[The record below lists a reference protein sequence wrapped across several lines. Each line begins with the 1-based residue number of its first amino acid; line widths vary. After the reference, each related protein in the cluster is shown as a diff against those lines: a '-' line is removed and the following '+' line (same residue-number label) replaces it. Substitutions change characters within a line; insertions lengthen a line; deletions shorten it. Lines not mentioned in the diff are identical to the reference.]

1 MRFLSSIKRYRYLI
15 AGIGFGTVLTFLAVI
30 LSLSHW
36 SKNGVVSE
44 SYIDDPIFPK
54 ASDTFAISEVS
65 DRTTAQLDI
74 EKNNF
79 WGEVWEICGV
89 AKFPTSSKEALQ
101 FIAEL
106 KLTEECKLAL
116 HDRVLSLNPFTQ
128 YKWLNNG
135 TTGDEFYLIVLDNP
149 MTLERVFSDPERD
162 LAKVVDALT
171 NPACQLNDAWAVDWN
186 LKDSCNAEAF
196 TNYAVFYRICYQD
209 FTTMDSLRHPR
220 AFDLVPEGSELINLM
235 WVDYLEHHWIKE
247 KCGNYDSLM
256 KLNTENYPIQFD
268 LLQTLRDQ
276 QLSYEERQIEE
287 NLRALF
293 NSDRN
298 TEEIVEKTRLY
309 GALLSL
315 GARFGDEAA
324 TLTHLGWRPE
334 IRYHQRWRS
343 EWQTIRFSRIPT
355 EERVQQALDLVKTFE
370 ENDVKFEWDWLVN
383 HICSPGQLRQKSEEE
398 PTTALSC
405 RTVIESLYTKFAFA
419 KDSRLEILEEFER
432 VALDLDVYD

>member
-1 MRFLSSIKRYRYLI
+1 MRFLSTIKRYRYLI
-15 AGIGFGTVLTFLAVI
+15 VGIGFGIVVTFLAVI
-30 LSLSHW
+30 LSFNHW

-44 SYIDDPIFPK
+44 LHVADHFLPK
-54 ASDTFAISEVS
+54 ASDKLAINEEF
-65 DRTTAQLDI
+65 DRTNAQIDTS
-74 EKNNF
+74 KNIF

-89 AKFPTSSKEALQ
+89 AEYPTNTKEALQ

-106 KLTEECKLAL
+106 KLTKECKLAL
-116 HDRVLSLNPFTQ
+116 EDRVRSMNPFTQ

-135 TTGDEFYLIVLDNP
+135 TSSDEFYLIVLDNP
-149 MTLERVFSDPERD
+149 MTFERVFSDPERD
-162 LAKVVDALT
+162 LAKVVDALI

-209 FTTMDSLRHPR
+209 FKTMDSFRHPST
-220 AFDLVPEGSELINLM
+220 FDLVPEGSELINLM

-247 KCGNYDSLM
+247 QCDKYDSLM
-256 KLNTENYPIQFD
+256 KLDTENYPIQFD

-276 QLSYEERQIEE
+276 QLSDEERQIEE

-298 TEEIVEKTRLY
+298 TEDIVEKTRLY

-343 EWQTIRFSRIPT
+343 EWQTIRYSRVPT

-370 ENDVKFEWDWLVN
+370 ESDVKFEWEWLVN
-383 HICSPGQLRQKSEEE
+383 HICSPGLLIQKSEDE
-398 PTTALSC
+398 PTTARSC
-405 RTVIESLYTKFAFA
+405 RKVIESLYTKFAFA